1 MLTSSTTALSDPS
14 RTPAPKTDILHTLSR
29 IVREKG
35 EMKIFK
41 ETELAQVS
49 AKQYLER
56 VENTTRKTVFS
67 ESCFKVRVSF
77 CLILSMNLK
86 TILIL

>member
-1 MLTSSTTALSDPS
+1 
-14 RTPAPKTDILHTLSR
+14 
-29 IVREKG
+29 
-35 EMKIFK
+35 MKIFK
-41 ETELAQVS
+41 ETKLTQVS

-56 VENTTRKTVFS
+56 VKNTIRKTVFS

-77 CLILSMNLK
+77 CLIFSMKLK